1 MKAILLHEF
10 GTPEQLYL
18 GEYKTP
24 QLGANEIL
32 VKVKATALNR
42 ADTLQRKGLYPP
54 PKGESPIIGLEMSG
68 VVVEL
73 GTDVTRWTLGD
84 KVCGLLAGG
93 GYAEYVKIHEEVAM
107 PIPNNLDFIQAAALP
122 EVFLTA
128 FQTIDWLAHLQ
139 SGERI
144 LIHAGASGVGT
155 AAIQLAKQKGAEVIV
170 TASESK
176 QDICKTLGADKT
188 INYKNEDFKEA
199 VLDYTNGEGVDV
211 VIDFIAAP
219 YFHRNIDLLRAD
231 GRLILLAWMGGGKV
245 DEVNLQQ
252 ILLKRL
258 HIMGSTLRAR
268 TIDYKIKLAQDLMR
282 FAWPLFENGK
292 LKPVV
297 DSVFDWAKVAEAH
310 RYMEAN
316 KNKGKIILKVS

>member
-1 MKAILLHEF
+1 MKAILLHKF
-10 GTPEQLYL
+10 GDPEQLYL
-18 GEYKTP
+18 GEYKKP
-24 QLGANEIL
+24 QLGAKDIL
-32 VKVKATALNR
+32 VQVKATALNR

-73 GTDVTRWTLGD
+73 GKDVTRWTLGD

-93 GYAEYVKIHEEVAM
+93 GYAEYVKIHEELAM
-107 PIPNNLDFIQAAALP
+107 PIPDNLDFVEAAALP

-128 FQTIDWLAHLQ
+128 FQTIDWLANLQ
-139 SGERI
+139 RGETI

-155 AAIQLAKQKGAEVIV
+155 AAIQLAKQKGATVIV
-170 TASESK
+170 TASKTK
-176 QDICKTLGADKT
+176 QDICKTLGADKA
-188 INYKNEDFKEA
+188 IDYKKEDFKIA
-199 VLDYTNGEGVDV
+199 VLDFTNGKGVDV

-231 GRLILLAWMGGGKV
+231 GRLILLAWMGGSKV
-245 DEVNLQQ
+245 DNVNLQQ
-252 ILLKRL
+252 VLLKRL

-268 TIDYKIKLAQDLMR
+268 TLDYKIKLSKDLIR

-292 LKPVV
+292 LKAVV
-297 DSVFDWAKVAEAH
+297 DSIFDWTEVANAH